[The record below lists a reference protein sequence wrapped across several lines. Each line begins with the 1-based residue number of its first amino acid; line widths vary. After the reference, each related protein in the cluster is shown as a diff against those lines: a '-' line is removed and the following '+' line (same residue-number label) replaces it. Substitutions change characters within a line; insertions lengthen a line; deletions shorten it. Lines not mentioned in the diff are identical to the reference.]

1 LRVGLPF
8 FAIGPGLPFILAQKL
23 RLRGPPSGCGAFKL
37 DPVAALY
44 LALPF
49 AVRPPLADFSPRPR
63 DKLGAFLL
71 FLFCTALTR
80 RGQACRNGLLLRVT
94 FLHHLTDVRGYRFL
108 GAIFFEGHDHSL
120 FLLTFFGSFTHCT
133 QFTQLLANAGFHAA
147 IRFTTTDRTDTA
159 GLCSGWF
166 RSYRRFSFCC
176 CFRF

>member
-94 FLHHLTDVRGYRFL
+94 FPYHLTDVFGNGFF
-108 GAIFFEGHDHSL
+108 GATFFEGHNYSPFILVVYFLPRQVNCLAPEVRADLNAWSND
-120 FLLTFFGSFTHCT
+120 FLLKE
-133 QFTQLLANAGFHAA
+133 A
-147 IRFTTTDRTDTA
+147 
-159 GLCSGWF
+159 
-166 RSYRRFSFCC
+166 
-176 CFRF
+176 